1 MSVWRFAD
9 GIDSVAPESRIS
21 LGEGNTPLLPSRSI
35 GPQAGLRNLWFKL
48 ETTHPSGSYK
58 DRFAAVAISDMLAR
72 GKRCC
77 LATSSGNTGSALAAY
92 CALARIKCRIAI
104 VEKAPLG
111 KLLQMQAYGAELVR
125 IRSFGTD
132 ADVTER
138 VFERLT
144 QLSQQPDTA
153 LQISGFRYSP
163 VGMSG
168 VRTIG
173 YEIMEQFPSPPQDV
187 FCPGGGGGLT
197 LAVAQAFEVL
207 NGRHK
212 RALNVR
218 VHCVQP
224 VGNSTIAGP
233 LRKGAERANEVAC
246 TTAISGLQVPSIID
260 GHDVIN
266 AVRRSGGTGFEVEDD
281 EVWQLQLRMAR
292 EEGIFCEPAGAVALA
307 GALQAVRHH
316 EVDSNAAIVC
326 IVTGSGFK
334 DSPSLQRMA
343 GSECPICDLGELG
356 W

>member
-9 GIDSVAPESRIS
+9 GIDSVPPEFRVT
-21 LGEGNTPLLPSRSI
+21 LGEGNTPLVPSRSI

-58 DRFAAVAISDMLAR
+58 DRFAAVAISEMLAS

-77 LATSSGNTGSALAAY
+77 VATSSGNTGSALAAY
-92 CALARIKCRIAI
+92 CALARIPCRIAI
-104 VEKAPLG
+104 VETAPQG

-125 IRSFGTD
+125 IRGFGID
-132 ADVTER
+132 ANVTR
-138 VFERLT
+138 KVFERLDS
-144 QLSQQPDTA
+144 LSQKPGNA

-173 YEIMEQFPSPPQDV
+173 YELMEQLSSPPNHV
-187 FCPGGGGGLT
+187 FCPSGGGGLT
-197 LAVAQAFEVL
+197 LAVAQAFELL
-207 NGRHK
+207 NQRHS
-212 RALNVR
+212 RALGVR

-224 VGNSTIAGP
+224 IGNSTIAGP
-233 LRKGAERANEVAC
+233 LRSGESRAKEVVC
-246 TTAISGLQVPSIID
+246 TSAISGLQVPSVID
-260 GHDVIN
+260 GHEVIA
-266 AVRRSGGTGFEVEDD
+266 AVRRSEGTGFEVEDED
-281 EVWQLQLRMAR
+281 VWQLQSRMAR
-292 EEGIFCEPAGAVALA
+292 EEGIFSEPAGAVALA
-307 GALQAVRHH
+307 GALQAARLR
-316 EVDSNAAIVC
+316 EIDPEATIVC

-343 GSECPICDLGELG
+343 GVECPIREWNEID